1 MHTTSIKVGSYTLAR
16 RGCELL
22 KQNRIPC
29 ELRKCSDSAGQ
40 YGCLY
45 SITVASDQQ
54 WRAENL
60 LRSSGIMVLP

>member
-1 MHTTSIKVGSYTLAR
+1 MHTTTIKIGSYTLAR

-22 KQNRIPC
+22 KQNGIPC

-45 SITVASDQQ
+45 SIAVSENHL
-54 WRAENL
+54 WRAESI

>member
-29 ELRKCSDSAGQ
+29 ELRKCSDNSGR

-45 SITVASDQQ
+45 SITVASDQL

-60 LRSSGIMVLP
+60 LRSAGIMVLS